1 MNEQRQRTESLK
13 ELIGEPR
20 VLSLGSIS
28 ISNLRDAGIPGGGA
42 VPATASGLI
51 EKSSELTWKTAVNW

>member
-28 ISNLRDAGIPGGGA
+28 ISNLRDAGIPGSGA
-42 VPATASGLI
+42 VPAAASGLI
-51 EKSSELTWKTAVNW
+51 ENSSELTWKTTVNW